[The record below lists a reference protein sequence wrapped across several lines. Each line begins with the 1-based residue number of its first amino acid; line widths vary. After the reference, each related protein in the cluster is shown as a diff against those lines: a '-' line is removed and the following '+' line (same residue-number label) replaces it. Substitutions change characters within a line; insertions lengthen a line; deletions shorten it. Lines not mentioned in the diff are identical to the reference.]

1 MLCFMDGTIDYSKD
15 VYQLIQDLNKGLERA
30 VNYLFTVY
38 YVRLCRFARTIVES
52 PEVAE
57 DIVQE
62 VFIRIW
68 ERKLKISSQ
77 ISLDSY
83 LFVAV
88 RNSCISFHRK
98 EKSTVGLEKV
108 MYQAEETQVCD
119 LTNIWD
125 AINSLP
131 IQCREVLVLVVF
143 ENMKYSEAAE
153 KLGISINTVKTQ
165 MRISYRELRKKLS
178 KDELFCCVSFFYQII
193 KK

>member
-1 MLCFMDGTIDYSKD
+1 MDGTIDYSKD
-15 VYQLIQDLNKGLERA
+15 IYRLIQDLNKGLESA
-30 VNYLFTVY
+30 VNYLFAVY
-38 YVRLCRFARTIVES
+38 YVKLCRFARAIVGS

-77 ISLDSY
+77 VSLDSY

-88 RNSCISFHRK
+88 RNSCISFNRK
-98 EKSTVGLEKV
+98 ERPTVGLERV
-108 MYQAEETQVCD
+108 MYQAEEIQMYD
-119 LTNIWD
+119 WKSIWE

-131 IQCREVLVLVVF
+131 LQCREVLVLIVF
-143 ENMKYSEAAE
+143 EDMKYSEAAE

-165 MRISYRELRKKLS
+165 MKISYRELRGKLS
-178 KDELFCCVSFFYQII
+178 KDELLLLYNLFSAR
-193 KK
+193 